1 MPSTRR
7 SGTVGR
13 IAERFHRV
21 ATGLAA
27 LCASPAGGW
36 LRPTAA
42 GGVLLVLASVA
53 VSLASVRVLGD
64 SVRIRWS
71 IGTYYGPEYA
81 PTAIVLALFPAIAAA
96 TYLGLR
102 ALATVLEGTSEFDRH
117 RGYYEL
123 CVLAVLAVLVIVQI
137 AVIAANLW

>member
-7 SGTVGR
+7 SETVGR
-13 IAERFHRV
+13 IAHRFRRV
-21 ATGLAA
+21 VTRLAA
-27 LCASPAGGW
+27 LCASPAGGR

-53 VSLASVRVLGD
+53 VSLASARVLGD
-64 SVRIRWS
+64 SVRIRWTV
-71 IGTYYGPEYA
+71 GTYYGPEYA
-81 PTAIVLALFPAIAAA
+81 PTAVALALFPALVAA

-102 ALATVLEGTSEFDRH
+102 ALGTVLEGTPEFDRH

-137 AVIAANLW
+137 AFVAANLW